1 MLENHDILIEKVKRE
16 VQGLFASEKIQ
27 NLFVDSL
34 KNSIRNEEKSGSG
47 KEGGQPSRSRTVSD
61 NSIKPNYNLRKTSTE
76 YKDKGLIIPATKVM
90 FGSGKSQQ
98 GEKEGSVKIGGG
110 SVKIDK
116 GSGGGTGSVKVTGD
130 RAVIPKR
137 GEVGVNVNN
146 YALQGF
152 GYRKGNVGMPPLRSQ
167 TPTNQY
173 FTQNNYIGGFGFNQ
187 QKAKDRPGYSNVH
200 IFRDVR
206 FFSFSSVFN
215 RYCWNSPQ
223 VQIFFSDIFSFLTLF
238 GVIKF
243 KFLGGKTLILR
254 GKH

>member
-76 YKDKGLIIPATKVM
+76 YKDKGLIIPATKMV

-110 SVKIDK
+110 GSVKMGGG
-116 GSGGGTGSVKVTGD
+116 GSGGGTESVKVGGD
-130 RAVIPKR
+130 RGGMV
-137 GEVGVNVNN
+137 GSGGVGVNVGG

-152 GYRKGNVGMPPLRSQ
+152 GYRKGISNVGMPPLRSQ
-167 TPTNQY
+167 TATNQF
-173 FTQNNYIGGFGFNQ
+173 FTQNNFIGRFDYGQ
-187 QKAKDRPGYSNVH
+187 QKGKEGAGYSNVH

-206 FFSFSSVFN
+206 FFL
-215 RYCWNSPQ
+215 
-223 VQIFFSDIFSFLTLF
+223 FFLF
-238 GVIKF
+238 
-243 KFLGGKTLILR
+243 
-254 GKH
+254 